1 MADTPDWLKG
11 YTTPTAPKP
20 SAKEEQTRASTASD
34 YAGVRQK
41 GAETGLIGVKTQAAR
56 QTLADKAK
64 AGAENVA
71 RVQEVRQ
78 NFNDAVQ
85 KALTAVAKI
94 KYLSGPSTTGVAGDI
109 LKQFPTQAADLND
122 ALTQLKAINFK
133 AVTDQM
139 KASSKTGATGL
150 GRILATEI
158 PFITGQNGVL
168 DQNRMVSSVVQ
179 NADRFGNSLR
189 RIYAG
194 VNGDGDKLF
203 SSDPKVRQLTMS
215 RYGIVPPGQDRGEQ
229 RSEASAPLLGA
240 SADGNINVKSVPV
253 SQTHQTNFE
262 NYVHDELAKNGKLDP
277 DAYAKK
283 RDELG
288 QADGRI
294 PADAAILD
302 DFRAEAKRI
311 STRWAQGVVPNL
323 QIPPNN
329 VEATQLEKLR
339 AETSA
344 NPIVGSVESALAG
357 AATNF
362 TKPFM
367 SAEQSNRLEALKA
380 AHPEWAAAGSVA
392 SGIGTA
398 VLGGAAGIP
407 TSAINT
413 GQGALAG
420 YDPNDPLGST
430 LRGGAEGLVL
440 GKAGELAGKAVAGTT
455 RAAGNIPAF
464 GMLNEAGVPLTIGE
478 LGGKYGKAAEG
489 VLAKIPVVGAALRAR
504 QAEGQSALN
513 DALAEIGGKHD
524 ASLADLTSTYGTDN
538 AAAEAKAAQDAAD
551 LKAKYADDTS
561 AAQAKAIQDAKDLAE
576 QQRNEKFALS
586 QNQGKEVADLQA
598 RHAAE
603 LKANIE
609 KMNQDALD
617 HVVAPTGMD
626 HPGTIG
632 NQGVKDAQNI
642 VSDNY
647 KRLLTGVDIPVNS
660 DAESTV
666 HQIID
671 GLSDGAVPDTVVR
684 GFESKVAPIFAK
696 NSLSG
701 DDYQQ
706 LLRVTSSLRNAA
718 RVSDAG
724 AYYPDVADA
733 TRAVEDTVGNLVQTT
748 DPKLA
753 EGLHMANLAR
763 RRLGVVEDASANSA
777 GTTGGHPDS
786 GVFDADTL
794 HNAMT
799 STARKFGSVAD
810 LATGTRVVKGV
821 ENEVPFFDL
830 ANEALADAGSTKEA
844 QKLALLRTDV
854 KQVGQNEA
862 LAIKHGDQIAA
873 AKEAANKAADD
884 LKSGHESALDTAA
897 SEGDKT
903 VADLAEQY
911 KADQAALTSSRDTS
925 LQSLTNA
932 YGDVKNAPPTV
943 SGSWM
948 KALGIPGLIGA
959 DVGLEHLAKGDK
971 ADDSG
976 TTARDIGLAAL
987 AAGAPNAVYSK
998 LGQRILTTGIPAL
1011 EGTAAGDLARRY
1023 LPATLSG
1030 GVIGGVIGGEPNKMR
1045 YPGFDP
1051 SNMPIAQLPMPNTGN
1066 IPPVAPDNSAPQTTD
1081 EAAQ

>member
-1 MADTPDWLKG
+1 MASPWEDYQVGGVPSVKERKTAAETASELAGAGQKRADTVL
-11 YTTPTAPKP
+11 T
-20 SAKEEQTRASTASD
+20 
-34 YAGVRQK
+34 GVR
-41 GAETGLIGVKTQAAR
+41 AQAAR
-56 QTLADKAK
+56 QTLADKAR
-64 AGAENVA
+64 AEAENTA
-71 RVQEVRQ
+71 RAIQTRQ
-78 NFNDAVQ
+78 YFNDAAQ
-85 KALTAVAKI
+85 KALTAIAKI
-94 KYLSGPSTTGVAGDI
+94 KYLAGPNTTGTTGDI
-109 LKQFPTQAADLND
+109 LKRFPTQAADLDD
-122 ALTQLKAINFK
+122 ALTQLKALNFK
-133 AVTDQM
+133 FVTDQM
-139 KASSKTGATGL
+139 KASSKTGATGW
-150 GRILATEI
+150 GRILATEV
-158 PFITGQNGVL
+158 PLITGQNGVFN
-168 DQNRMVSSVVQ
+168 QNRMASSVIQ
-179 NADRFGNSLR
+179 HADQFENSIR

-194 VNGDGDKLF
+194 VNGDGDNLF

-229 RSEASAPLLGA
+229 RAEAPTPLLGA

-283 RDELG
+283 RDELA

-344 NPIVGSVESALAG
+344 NPIAGSLESALAG

-367 SAEQSNRLEALKA
+367 TAEQSNRLEALKA
-380 AHPEWAAAGSVA
+380 ANPGWAAAGSVA

-398 VLGGAAGIP
+398 MLGGAAGIP

-440 GKAGELAGKAVAGTT
+440 GKAGELAGKAVAGTA

-464 GMLNEAGVPLTIGE
+464 GTLNEAGVPLTIGE
-478 LGGKYGKAAEG
+478 LGGKYGTAAEG
-489 VLAKIPVVGAALRAR
+489 VLAKIPVVGAALRNR
-504 QAEGQSALN
+504 QAEGQSAFN

-524 ASLADLTSTYGTDN
+524 ASLADLTSTYGTDT

-598 RHAAE
+598 QHAAE
-603 LKANIE
+603 LDANIK

-632 NQGVKDAQNI
+632 NKGVEDAQDI
-642 VSDNY
+642 VKDNY
-647 KRLLTGVDIPVNS
+647 KRLLTGVDIPVS
-660 DAESTV
+660 PDAQSTV
-666 HQIID
+666 GQIID
-671 GLSDGAVPDTVVR
+671 GLSSGGTVPGTMVR
-684 GFESKVAPIFAK
+684 TFESKVAPFFTK
-696 NSLSG
+696 DSLSG

-706 LLRVTSSLRNAA
+706 LLKVTADLRKTA
-718 RVSDAG
+718 RNPGTG
-724 AYYPDVADA
+724 AYYPDVAKA
-733 TRAVEDTVGNLVQTT
+733 TQAIEGTVDDLVQAT
-748 DPKLA
+748 DPNLA
-753 EGLHMANLAR
+753 EGLSDANLAR
-763 RRLGVVEDASANSA
+763 RRLGVVEDAAANSA
-777 GTTGGHPDS
+777 GPTGGHPDS
-786 GVFDADTL
+786 GVFDANTL

-799 STARKFGSVAD
+799 STALDFGSTAN
-810 LATGTRVVKGV
+810 LARGTQVVKGV
-821 ENEVPFFDL
+821 EREIPFFDL
-830 ANEALADAGSTKEA
+830 ANEALTDAGATKDA
-844 QKLALLRTDV
+844 QELALRRLAG
-854 KQVGQNEA
+854 KQVGQSEA
-862 LAIKHGDQIAA
+862 LDIKHEEQIAA
-873 AKEAANKAADD
+873 AKEAADKAAAD
-884 LKSGHESALDTAA
+884 LKSGHASALDTAT
-897 SEGDKT
+897 SEGNKT
-903 VADLAEQY
+903 AADLAAQY
-911 KADQAALTSSRDTS
+911 GEAQDNLTTSRDTS
-925 LQSLTNA
+925 LDSLTKA
-932 YGDVKNAPPTV
+932 YGDAKNAPPTV

-976 TTARDIGLAAL
+976 TLSRDTVLAAL

-1051 SNMPIAQLPMPNTGN
+1051 SNMPIAQLPLPNTGN
-1066 IPPVAPDNSAPQTTD
+1066 IPPMAPDNSGSVPQIAD

>member
-1 MADTPDWLKG
+1 MPNFFDKYD
-11 YTTPTAPKP
+11 APKAVLGP
-20 SAKEEQTRASTASD
+20 QKTEAEIASD
-34 YAGVRQK
+34 KAGTRQK
-41 GAETGLIGVKTQAAR
+41 NVETGLIGVKTQAAR

-64 AGAENVA
+64 VQGENVA

-78 NFNDAVQ
+78 NFNDAMQ

-94 KYLSGPSTTGVAGDI
+94 KYLAGPNTTGITGDI

-168 DQNRMVSSVVQ
+168 DQNRMVSSVIQ
-179 NADRFGNSLR
+179 NADRFENSLR

-194 VNGDGDKLF
+194 VNGDGANLF

-229 RSEASAPLLGA
+229 RAEASAPLLGA
-240 SADGNINVKSVPV
+240 NADVKSVPV
-253 SQTHQTNFE
+253 SQTHQTNYE
-262 NYVHDELAKNGKLDP
+262 NYVHGELAKNGKLDP
-277 DAYAKK
+277 DAYADT
-283 RDELG
+283 RDKLN
-288 QADGRI
+288 QADGRV
-294 PADAAILD
+294 PADAAKLAAYK
-302 DFRAEAKRI
+302 AEAARMN
-311 STRWAQGVVPNL
+311 AQWSRGVTPNL
-323 QIPPNN
+323 QIPPSNE
-329 VEATQLEKLR
+329 EATQLEKLR

-344 NPIVGSVESALAG
+344 NPIMGRAESALAG

-380 AHPEWAAAGSVA
+380 AYPGLAAAGSVA

-407 TSAINT
+407 TSVINA

-420 YDPNDPLGST
+420 YDPNDSLGSM

-440 GKAGELAGKAVAGTT
+440 GKAGELAGKAVAGTA

-464 GMLNEAGVPLTIGE
+464 GVLNEAGVPLTIGE

-489 VLAKIPVVGAALRAR
+489 VLAKIPVVGTALRER
-504 QAEGQSALN
+504 QAEGQSAFN

-524 ASLADLTSTYGTDN
+524 ASL
-538 AAAEAKAAQDAAD
+538 AD

-598 RHAAE
+598 QHAAE
-603 LKANIE
+603 TNANTE
-609 KMNQDALD
+609 AMNRDALD

-632 NQGVKDAQNI
+632 NKGVKDAQNI

-647 KRLLTGVDIPVNS
+647 KRLLTGVDVPVNS

-671 GLSDGAVPDTVVR
+671 GLSDGTVPDTVVR
-684 GFESKVAPIFAK
+684 AFESKVAPFFAE

-701 DDYQQ
+701 DDYQKI
-706 LLRVTSSLRNAA
+706 LRVTSNLRNAA

-733 TRAVEDTVGNLVQTT
+733 TRSVEDTLHGLVETT

-753 EGLHMANLAR
+753 EGLRMANLAR
-763 RRLGVVEDASANSA
+763 RRLGAVEDASANSA
-777 GTTGGHPDS
+777 GPTGGNPLS

-810 LATGTRVVKGV
+810 LATGTQVVKGV
-821 ENEVPFFDL
+821 EKEVPFFDF
-830 ANEALADAGSTKEA
+830 ANEALADAGATKKA
-844 QKLALLRTDV
+844 QELALRRLAG

-862 LAIKHGDQIAA
+862 LAIEHEDQIAA
-873 AKEAANKAADD
+873 AKEAANNAEAD
-884 LKSGHESALDTAA
+884 LKSGHASALDTAT
-897 SEGDKT
+897 SEGNKT
-903 VADLAEQY
+903 AADLAAQY
-911 KADQAALTSSRDTS
+911 EANQAALTNSHNTS

-959 DVGLEHLAKGDK
+959 DVGLEHLVKGDK
-971 ADDSG
+971 ADDQG
-976 TTARDIGLAAL
+976 AAARDIGLAAL

-1066 IPPVAPDNSAPQTTD
+1066 IPPVAPDNSGSVPQIAD